1 MKTGPTIPVSGLTPL
16 TLKAYKRLGDKLS
29 TGVAIINRQGRVV
42 ESNATFR
49 KLFGE
54 VNQALIQ
61 NVPLFQEMANLSA
74 GVFLRLLSE
83 PHVERSFRHAPCR
96 NAQGER
102 IFLTYRI
109 EKLRRNQLLLE
120 VRETTQEKN
129 EEFPSPA
136 EEKFLALGNYAV
148 RITHSLKGSSKALD
162 ETLDF
167 LREYPERFLEYSRNL
182 QRISERISAV
192 IEQILKTTSEKGHEY
207 VEVNLIDLVKELI
220 RLPDIEAKLK
230 KGRIDISVIGRGLIV
245 EAAKEQL
252 LEALVYVVENAIDA
266 ILGKSEPFG
275 KITIEIIDASH
286 AKPEMAKIMIKDDGP
301 GIPPDR
307 LQQIFEPFFT
317 TKKEGTGIGLSTAK
331 RIIKEVHDGKIS
343 VESKPEVG
351 TTFTLSLPIRSHQKI
366 VAQKSSDVTGK
377 LEAVRKRI
385 SGLGKSY
392 AELTRECIA
401 GMTMEHLRKSSEDE
415 LVAQIKGQVDRLEEF
430 IATGKPHIS
439 VNNFSRRTEVV
450 LTCSKESAPRNYWEN
465 LISYELGKMGLSEE
479 ISVVG
484 TRSVER
490 ARAICRTFEIKKFRG
505 KLTEDERAS
514 LEKTLQAKFTPI
526 PSYAELDLQ
535 DQFLGTAVRLMQKYE
550 YPSSTHSIIFNPALM
565 GGLRLVGYRTSFFP
579 RSVPDIEE
587 AVARRLVMERLPATE
602 MFQYLIE
609 QYNQSGFPIFYVNE
623 TLTTPTV
630 EKFRV
635 GPALSKFLTVF
646 RVNSILGAVFQTP
659 QQGAVINF
667 ICSES
672 AQSFPE
678 YFREKF
684 ARANQAWLERLNNE
698 DNSGK

>member
-1 MKTGPTIPVSGLTPL
+1 MRTGLTPPVPGSATL
-16 TLKAYKRLGDKLS
+16 TIKAFRKAADNLTAGF
-29 TGVAIINRQGRVV
+29 AIINRQGRVI

-61 NVPLFQEMANLSA
+61 DVPLFQEMSNLSA

-102 IFLTYRI
+102 TFLTYRI

-129 EEFPSPA
+129 EEFPSPDQ
-136 EEKFLALGNYAV
+136 ERSLAAGLYANRV
-148 RITHSLKGSSKALD
+148 THALKGSSAAL
-162 ETLDF
+162 TNTIDF
-167 LREYPERFLEYSRNL
+167 LRENPERFSEYARNL
-182 QRISERISAV
+182 SRIAERISAV
-192 IEQILKTTSEKGHEY
+192 IQQVLKATSEMEHEY
-207 VEVNLIDLVKELI
+207 VELNLVDFVREIKN
-220 RLPDIEAKLK
+220 LPDLQAKLA
-230 KGRIDISVIGRGLIV
+230 KGRIDISVVGLPITI
-245 EAAKEQL
+245 EAAREQL
-252 LEALVYVVENAIDA
+252 LEALVYIVENAIEA
-266 ILGKSEPFG
+266 ILEKSEPFG
-275 KITIEIIDASH
+275 KIRIEITEAAH
-286 AKPEMAKIMIKDDGP
+286 ARPEMARIQIKDDGP

-331 RIIKEVHDGKIS
+331 RIIEEVHDGKIAVETMPGAGTVFS
-343 VESKPEVG
+343 V
-351 TTFTLSLPIRSHQKI
+351 LLPIRSHRKI

-401 GMTMEHLRKSSEDE
+401 GMTMEHIRKSSEEE
-415 LVAQIKGQVDRLEEF
+415 LVAQIKGQVDRLEAF
-430 IATGKPHIS
+430 IATGEPHIS
-439 VNNFSRRTEVV
+439 VNNLSRWTEVV
-450 LTCSKESAPRNYWEN
+450 LACSKESAPRNYWEN
-465 LISYELGKMGLSEE
+465 LILYELQKMRLSEE
-479 ISVVG
+479 VSVVG
-484 TRSVER
+484 TRSAER
-490 ARAICRTFEIKKFRG
+490 ARAICRIFEIKRIRG
-505 KLTEDERAS
+505 QLTEEQRNS

-526 PSYAELDLQ
+526 PSYAELNLQ
-535 DQFLGTAVRLMQKYE
+535 EQFLSTAVRLMQKYE
-550 YPSSTHSIIFNPALM
+550 SPSSVHSIIFNPALM

-579 RSVPDIEE
+579 RSVPEIEE
-587 AVARRLVMERLPATE
+587 AVARRLVLERLPATE

-609 QYNQSGFPIFYVNE
+609 QYNQSGFPVFYVNE
-623 TLTTPTV
+623 TLTTPMV
-630 EKFRV
+630 EKFRI

-646 RVNSILGAVFQTP
+646 RVNSIIGAVFQTP
-659 QQGAVINF
+659 QQGMVINF

-672 AQSFPE
+672 TQSFPE

-684 ARANQAWLERLNNE
+684 SRANQAWLERLTPH
-698 DNSGK
+698 SKST